1 MVGGLKNGW
10 MHGQI
15 NEWWMNT
22 MDGWMN
28 GWTSRWTDRW
38 MDHWMDGPSMD
49 QSIDRLKNGWMHRCM
64 EGIIDSQLNK
74 PIDGKWTVKQ
84 KNKKPC

>member
-1 MVGGLKNGW
+1 
-10 MHGQI
+10 
-15 NEWWMNT
+15 
-22 MDGWMN
+22 
-28 GWTSRWTDRW
+28 

-49 QSIDRLKNGWMHRCM
+49 QSIDRLKNGWMHHCM

-74 PIDGKWTVKQ
+74 PIDGKWTDKQ